1 MQDRCCSD
9 KTSASNRSSSHFYFR
24 AKVNLYAHY
33 QLLQARGLWKSRV
46 SFSSSLAAASVRSDK
61 MSLDA
66 SLLFR
71 PTYPKIFG
79 ESIAFFSDQ
88 VSWSFRAC
96 FEMSFF
102 FSLYPFLLCLYCI
115 GLGEILAAE
124 MRNRIMVLDGA
135 MGTMIQSY
143 YLTEEQF
150 RGLSPP
156 LNFSLMFWFC
166 LCLQLHIFFVW
177 SSPNTGE
184 EFKDHPKSLKG
195 NNDLLCLTQP
205 HVIYEIHKVCFP
217 KNGHMFCTCSTSNWC
232 LYVTICLLMYYLSL
246 HLFSLSPL

>member
-102 FSLYPFLLCLYCI
+102 FSLPILLCLYCI

-166 LCLQLHIFFVW
+166 LCSQLISFLSGLLPIQVKSSRIIPRVSKATMIYSVSLNLMSSMRYTRYVW
-177 SSPNTGE
+177 
-184 EFKDHPKSLKG
+184 
-195 NNDLLCLTQP
+195 
-205 HVIYEIHKVCFP
+205 

-232 LYVTICLLMYYLSL
+232 LYCDYLTTL
-246 HLFSLSPL
+246 IAC